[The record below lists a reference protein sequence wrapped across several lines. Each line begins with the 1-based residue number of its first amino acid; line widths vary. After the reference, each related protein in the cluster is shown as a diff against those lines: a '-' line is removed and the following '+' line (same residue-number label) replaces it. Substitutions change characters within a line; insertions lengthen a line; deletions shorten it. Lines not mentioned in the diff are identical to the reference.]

1 MDVVAADQG
10 LVQLEAG
17 SGGGDRGPTVEHAEG
32 PVDRPLGQAQG
43 QPAQVLGGPDQVRA
57 RGRRAQIR
65 RQAEGDLPQ
74 ARVQL
79 EDLQVGVIGGVAG
92 LVRAG
97 ALSLLVLQPGG
108 PPGGGPPGVGQ
119 AM

>member
-1 MDVVAADQG
+1 MDG
-10 LVQLEAG
+10 
-17 SGGGDRGPTVEHAEG
+17 
-32 PVDRPLGQAQG
+32 PLGQAQG
-43 QPAQVLGGPDQVRA
+43 QRAQVLGGPDHVRA
-57 RGRRAQIR
+57 RGRRVQIR

>member
-1 MDVVAADQG
+1 M
-10 LVQLEAG
+10 LG
-17 SGGGDRGPTVEHAEG
+17 S
-32 PVDRPLGQAQG
+32 
-43 QPAQVLGGPDQVRA
+43 PDHVRA
-57 RGRRAQIR
+57 RGRRVQIR

-97 ALSLLVLQPGG
+97 VLSLLVLQSGG
-108 PPGGGPPGVGQ
+108 PPGGGPSGVCQ